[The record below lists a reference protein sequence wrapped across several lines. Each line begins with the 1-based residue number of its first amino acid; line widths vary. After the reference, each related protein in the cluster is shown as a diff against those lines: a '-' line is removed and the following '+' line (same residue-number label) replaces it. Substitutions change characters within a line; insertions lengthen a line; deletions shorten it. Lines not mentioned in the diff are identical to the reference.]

1 MTLAFTAEQQDA
13 ICAQDRNLLIA
24 AGAGSGKTTVL
35 VERIIRWVEAGGSI
49 SRLLALTF
57 TNAAALGMRN
67 RMAAL
72 WKHFCKHNPITA
84 ICGVS

>member
-49 SRLLALTF
+49 SRPARFDLYQCGCFRYAQPYWQRYGSTF
-57 TNAAALGMRN
+57 ANTTL
-67 RMAAL
+67 
-72 WKHFCKHNPITA
+72 
-84 ICGVS
+84 